1 MEDFTSKQVFSF
13 KTRLAHTNEEVSAY
27 NNNMLLKN
35 GTTLITVKGNHNT
48 KKARK
53 MSNEEFGGL

>member
-1 MEDFTSKQVFSF
+1 MLSF

>member
-1 MEDFTSKQVFSF
+1 MFSF

-48 KKARK
+48 KEARK